1 MYSGT
6 GVQRV
11 GAMASLVAALLCAAL
26 VPSAAFRTGPLALQ
40 WRPGACLDLKAR
52 QTAGS
57 IPPLRCPLLS
67 TAMSETSTDVGDV
80 DQREWEQWTAKFAG
94 KFVLR
99 SGTATGTSR
108 RAAIQ
113 SGFMLCHHV
122 FAARA
127 SPALSSGLVHR
138 STCADLHVSC
148 FGVRPSVA
156 QNRKMFASLLCS
168 WTLDDA
174 SQLPRCARS
183 VTTQNSMTLTWVWT
197 PSQVRKRLQS

>member
-1 MYSGT
+1 MLSSGT

-52 QTAGS
+52 QAAGS
-57 IPPLRCPLLS
+57 IPPLRRPLLA
-67 TAMSETSTDVGDV
+67 TAMSETSTNVGDV
-80 DQREWEQWTAKFAG
+80 NQREWEQWTARFAG

-174 SQLPRCARS
+174 SRLPRCAAS
-183 VTTQNSMTLTWVWT
+183 VTTQN
-197 PSQVRKRLQS
+197 

>member
-1 MYSGT
+1 MAVKKRLTDWRQIPGYCSRGTAAYCIPAHTRSETRAEEVLSSGT

-11 GAMASLVAALLCAAL
+11 GAMASLVVALLCASL
-26 VPSAAFRTGPLALQ
+26 VPSAAFRAGPLALQ

-52 QTAGS
+52 QTVGS

-113 SGFMLCHHV
+113 TSGFMLCHHV
-122 FAARA
+122 IAARA

-138 STCADLHVSC
+138 
-148 FGVRPSVA
+148 G
-156 QNRKMFASLLCS
+156 
-168 WTLDDA
+168 
-174 SQLPRCARS
+174 ARA
-183 VTTQNSMTLTWVWT
+183 LIC
-197 PSQVRKRLQS
+197 L

>member
-1 MYSGT
+1 MSSGT

-26 VPSAAFRTGPLALQ
+26 VPSAAFRSGPLAHQ
-40 WRPGACLDLKAR
+40 WRPAACLDLKAR
-52 QTAGS
+52 QTAGC
-57 IPPLRCPLLS
+57 IPPLRCPLLA

-113 SGFMLCHHV
+113 TSGFMLCHPV
-122 FAARA
+122 IAARA

-138 STCADLHVSC
+138 GARALICLCLVSVC
-148 FGVRPSVA
+148 GRVWR
-156 QNRKMFASLLCS
+156 RIGRC
-168 WTLDDA
+168 
-174 SQLPRCARS
+174 LPRYCAAGR
-183 VTTQNSMTLTWVWT
+183 WT
-197 PSQVRKRLQS
+197 MPHSCRGVQDQ

>member
-1 MYSGT
+1 
-6 GVQRV
+6 
-11 GAMASLVAALLCAAL
+11 MASLVAALLCAAL
-26 VPSAAFRTGPLALQ
+26 VPSAAFRAGPLALLQ
-40 WRPGACLDLKAR
+40 GRPGACLDLQAR

-57 IPPLRCPLLS
+57 IPPLRCPLLA

-113 SGFMLCHHV
+113 SSGFMLCHHV
-122 FAARA
+122 IAARA

-183 VTTQNSMTLTWVWT
+183 VTTQNSVTLTWVWT
-197 PSQVRKRLQS
+197 PSKVRKRLQS